1 MNYYEE
7 QASYEAALGA
17 QAEYEAAMNAQAQA
31 YYEERESFNQY
42 LDSLIYQ
49 ERFQLL
55 SIEIVLDM
63 IRNEYSEK
71 SGKTIVEF
79 LNEERL
85 KLVEIPNSQNPSI
98 SRGIVP
104 YKPQTHENP
113 STNAN

>member
-1 MNYYEE
+1 MNHYEE
-7 QASYEAALGA
+7 QAAYEAELNA

-31 YYEERESFNQY
+31 EYQAEYEERESFNQY
-42 LDSLIYQ
+42 LDSLIHQ

-85 KLVEIPNSQNPSI
+85 KLV
-98 SRGIVP
+98 
-104 YKPQTHENP
+104 
-113 STNAN
+113 

>member
-1 MNYYEE
+1 MKLPLGCIPKNHNHLNSKPMNHYEE
-7 QASYEAALGA
+7 QAA
-17 QAEYEAAMNAQAQA
+17 YEAAMNARAQA
-31 YYEERESFNQY
+31 YYEEREAFNQY
-42 LDSLIYQ
+42 LDSLIHQ

-85 KLVEIPNSQNPSI
+85 KLVEIPNSQN
-98 SRGIVP
+98 
-104 YKPQTHENP
+104 QNQ
-113 STNAN
+113 

>member
-1 MNYYEE
+1 MNHYEE
-7 QASYEAALGA
+7 QAAYEAALGA

-31 YYEERESFNQY
+31 YYEELAAFNQY
-42 LDSLIYQ
+42 LDSLINQ

-85 KLVEIPNSQNPSI
+85 KLVEIPTSQTLNE
-98 SRGIVP
+98 
-104 YKPQTHENP
+104 K
-113 STNAN
+113 